1 MDRWTASWIR
11 TGVFIGLLVLLAV
24 GWVEVS
30 FLRHAGARE
39 LARRTACK
47 YNLKLVHRAI
57 VEYRSESGALP
68 PDLDSLVRAQLLDRE
83 SLYCPSGLLLSSAQ
97 DAKYLYYPENWGT
110 EQPVVMEAHDS
121 HLLWENALTR
131 TFSLPL
137 EPARFALYSD
147 ETVKNLFER

>member
-11 TGVFIGLLVLLAV
+11 TGVFITLLVLV
-24 GWVEVS
+24 VFGWAEVS
-30 FLRHAGARE
+30 VLRHAGVRE
-39 LARRTACK
+39 AARRTQCK

-57 VEYRSESGALP
+57 VGYRSESGALP
-68 PDLDSLVRAQLLDRE
+68 PDLDSLVRAHLLDHE
-83 SLYCPSGLLLSSAQ
+83 SLYCPSGLLLSSAE
-97 DAKYLYYPENWGT
+97 DARYSYSPENWGT
-110 EQPVVMEAHDS
+110 EQPVVMEAHDN